1 MLLLRALVQ
10 RVSRASVTVQGEAVG
25 EIGAGFVV
33 LVGVSRDDVEA
44 DADYIV
50 NKVAHLRVFAD
61 EQGKFNRSVMDVGA
75 ELLLISQ
82 FTLHA
87 DTRKGRRPSFV
98 DAAPPTLA
106 EPLFDR
112 TVAKFRESGLH
123 VATGIFQAHMM
134 VSLTNDGPVT
144 IMIDSAD
151 RERPRRG

>member
-1 MLLLRALVQ
+1 MQ
-10 RVSRASVTVQGEAVG
+10 RVSRASVTVHGEAVG

-61 EQGKFNRSVMDVGA
+61 ERGKFNRSAMDVGA

-151 RERPRRG
+151 RERPRRGG

>member
-1 MLLLRALVQ
+1 MRALVQ

-61 EQGKFNRSVMDVGA
+61 EQGKFNRSAMDVGA

-98 DAAPPTLA
+98 DAVPPTLA

-151 RERPRRG
+151 RKRPRRG

>member
-1 MLLLRALVQ
+1 MRALVQ

-61 EQGKFNRSVMDVGA
+61 EQGKFNRSAMDVGA

-151 RERPRRG
+151 RDRPRRG

>member
-1 MLLLRALVQ
+1 M
-10 RVSRASVTVQGEAVG
+10 TVQGEAVG

-61 EQGKFNRSVMDVGA
+61 EQGKFNRSAMDVGA

-151 RERPRRG
+151 RERPRRR

>member
-1 MLLLRALVQ
+1 MRALVQ

-61 EQGKFNRSVMDVGA
+61 EQGKFNRSAMDVGA

-123 VATGIFQAHMM
+123 VATGIFQAHVM

-151 RERPRRG
+151 RKRPRRG

>member
-1 MLLLRALVQ
+1 MRALVQ

-61 EQGKFNRSVMDVGA
+61 EQGKFNRSAMDVGA

-151 RERPRRG
+151 RERPRRR

>member
-1 MLLLRALVQ
+1 MQ
-10 RVSRASVTVQGEAVG
+10 RVSRASVAVQGEAVG

-61 EQGKFNRSVMDVGA
+61 EQGKFNRSAMDVGA

>member
-1 MLLLRALVQ
+1 MRALVQ

-61 EQGKFNRSVMDVGA
+61 EQGKFNCSAMDVGA

-151 RERPRRG
+151 RDRPRRG

>member
-1 MLLLRALVQ
+1 MQ
-10 RVSRASVTVQGEAVG
+10 RVSRASVTVQGETVG

-33 LVGVSRDDVEA
+33 LIGVSRDDVEA

-61 EQGKFNRSVMDVGA
+61 EQGKFNRSAMDVGA

-112 TVAKFRESGLH
+112 TVAKFRESGLR
-123 VATGIFQAHMM
+123 VATGVFQAHMM
-134 VSLTNDGPVT
+134 VSLINDGPVT

>member
-1 MLLLRALVQ
+1 MQ

-61 EQGKFNRSVMDVGA
+61 EQGKFNRSAMDVGA

-106 EPLFDR
+106 EPLFDH

>member
-1 MLLLRALVQ
+1 MA
-10 RVSRASVTVQGEAVG
+10 VQGETVG

-33 LVGVSRDDVEA
+33 LVGVSRDDDEA

-61 EQGKFNRSVMDVGA
+61 EQGKFNRSAMDVGA

-112 TVAKFRESGLH
+112 TVAKFRESGLR
-123 VATGIFQAHMM
+123 VATGVFQAHMM
-134 VSLTNDGPVT
+134 VSLINDGPVT

>member
-1 MLLLRALVQ
+1 MQ
-10 RVSRASVTVQGEAVG
+10 RVSRASVTVRGETVG
-25 EIGAGFVV
+25 EIGAGLVV
-33 LVGVSRDDVEA
+33 LVGVSRDDAEA

-61 EQGKFNRSVMDVGA
+61 EEGKFNHSAMDAGA

-87 DTRKGRRPSFV
+87 DTRKGRRPSFIE
-98 DAAPPTLA
+98 AAGPELA

-112 TVAKFRESGLH
+112 TVAKFRESGLR
-123 VATGIFQAHMM
+123 VAAGTFQAHMM

-144 IMIDSAD
+144 IMIDSTD
-151 RERPRRG
+151 RGRPRRG

>member
-1 MLLLRALVQ
+1 MRALVQ
-10 RVSRASVTVQGEAVG
+10 RVSRASVTVQGETVG
-25 EIGAGFVV
+25 EIGTGFVV
-33 LVGVSRDDVEA
+33 LIGVSRDDDEA

-50 NKVAHLRVFAD
+50 NKVTHLRVFAD
-61 EQGKFNRSVMDVGA
+61 EQGKFNRSAMDVGA

-87 DTRKGRRPSFV
+87 DTRRGRRPSFV

-112 TVAKFRESGLH
+112 TVAKFRESGLR
-123 VATGIFQAHMM
+123 VATGVFQAHMM
-134 VSLTNDGPVT
+134 VSLINDGPVT

>member
-1 MLLLRALVQ
+1 MRALVQ

-61 EQGKFNRSVMDVGA
+61 EQGKFNRSAMDVGA

-151 RERPRRG
+151 RKRPRRG

>member
-1 MLLLRALVQ
+1 MQ
-10 RVSRASVTVQGEAVG
+10 RVSKASVTVQGETVG

-33 LVGVSRDDVEA
+33 LVGVSRDDDEV

-61 EQGKFNRSVMDVGA
+61 EQGKFNRSAMDVGA

-87 DTRKGRRPSFV
+87 DTRKGRRPSFI

-112 TVAKFRESGLH
+112 TVAKFRESGLR
-123 VATGIFQAHMM
+123 VATGVFQAHMM
-134 VSLTNDGPVT
+134 VSLINDGPVT

>member
-1 MLLLRALVQ
+1 MRALVQ

-61 EQGKFNRSVMDVGA
+61 EQGKFNRSAMDVGA

-123 VATGIFQAHMM
+123 VATGMFQAHMM

>member
-1 MLLLRALVQ
+1 MRALVQ
-10 RVSRASVTVQGEAVG
+10 RVSRASVTVQGETVG

-33 LVGVSRDDVEA
+33 LVGVSRDDDEA

-61 EQGKFNRSVMDVGA
+61 EQGKFNRSAMDVGA

-112 TVAKFRESGLH
+112 TVAKFRESGLR
-123 VATGIFQAHMM
+123 VATGVFQAHMM
-134 VSLTNDGPVT
+134 VSLINDGPVT

>member
-1 MLLLRALVQ
+1 MQ

-61 EQGKFNRSVMDVGA
+61 EQGKFNRSAMDVGA

>member
-1 MLLLRALVQ
+1 MRALVQ

-61 EQGKFNRSVMDVGA
+61 EQGKFNRSAMDVGA

>member
-1 MLLLRALVQ
+1 MRALVQ
-10 RVSRASVTVQGEAVG
+10 RVSKASVTVQGETVG

-33 LVGVSRDDVEA
+33 LVGVSRDDDEV

-61 EQGKFNRSVMDVGA
+61 EQGKFNRSAMDVGA

-87 DTRKGRRPSFV
+87 DTRKGRRPSFI

-112 TVAKFRESGLH
+112 TVAKFRESGLR
-123 VATGIFQAHMM
+123 VATGVFQAHMM
-134 VSLTNDGPVT
+134 VSLINDGPVT

>member
-1 MLLLRALVQ
+1 MRALVQ